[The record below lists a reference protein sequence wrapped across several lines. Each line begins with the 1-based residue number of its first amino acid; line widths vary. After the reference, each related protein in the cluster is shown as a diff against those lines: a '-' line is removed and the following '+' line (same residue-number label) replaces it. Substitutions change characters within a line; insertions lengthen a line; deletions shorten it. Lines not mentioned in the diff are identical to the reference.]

1 MGWRMSPPLHSVPDV
16 AATAPV
22 CDFLG
27 GSFGHRLRAG
37 FGRREP
43 LARAVG
49 LKGGR
54 APSIVDAT
62 AGLGRDA
69 FLLAALGLRV
79 TLLERAPAMHGQLAQ
94 GLERALA
101 AGGVVAAAAARMT
114 LLLGDARALLPGLA
128 PDVVLVDTM
137 HPPRTKA
144 ALVKQEMRLV
154 RDIVGAD
161 DDALELMQAALA
173 AARDRT
179 VLKWPL
185 HAAPMAGLPAPH
197 HTLRTKTLRFE
208 VFMRPAS

>member
-1 MGWRMSPPLHSVPDV
+1 MRPPPRSAPDP

-62 AGLGRDA
+62 AGLGRDG

-79 TLLERAPAMHGQLAQ
+79 TLLERAPAMHGQLAE
-94 GLERALA
+94 GLARALA
-101 AGGVVAAAAARMT
+101 AGGVAAAAAARMT
-114 LLLGDARALLPGLA
+114 LRLGDARALLPGLA
-128 PDVVLVDTM
+128 PDVVLVDPM

-144 ALVKQEMRLV
+144 ALVKQEMRRV
-154 RDIVGAD
+154 RAIVGAD
-161 DDALELMQAALA
+161 DDALELMQVALA

-185 HAAPMAGLPAPH
+185 HAPPMAGLPAPH
-197 HTLRTKTLRFE
+197 HILRTKTLRFE
-208 VFMRPAS
+208 VFMRPPS